1 MNNITENTDLDDRSQ
16 LKYIILLNVYGF
28 FTLIIT
34 AGTMGLIIGH
44 FSRDDISMTW
54 KFSLLLLAALS
65 AALLFGYATYRT
77 YKAGQ
82 KDTEALTPKE
92 KLNRNILIGCMV
104 IGGIIG
110 ATLVLVSDDPG
121 NNPLALFSNSPVSP
135 ILAIILA
142 IFMLIIM
149 PIVTYYWHTR
159 ASDEQELH
167 SIRVASYYALSVY
180 MLGAPAW
187 WILWR
192 GGLVPEPNGIAIY
205 YITLSTMG
213 VFWLQKKYQG

>member
-1 MNNITENTDLDDRSQ
+1 MNNTTEGADLDSRSQ
-16 LKYIILLNVYGF
+16 LKYIILLNIYGF
-28 FTLIIT
+28 FTLMT
-34 AGTMGLIIGH
+34 AAGTIGLITGH
-44 FSRDDISMTW
+44 FSRDDISITW
-54 KFSLLLLAALS
+54 KFSLILLAALS
-65 AALLFGYATYRT
+65 ATIIFGYATIRT
-77 YKAGQ
+77 YKNRDKSGGG
-82 KDTEALTPKE
+82 LTPKE
-92 KLNRNILIGCMV
+92 RLNRNILLWCMAIGAV
-104 IGGIIG
+104 IG
-110 ATLVLVSDDPG
+110 ATLVLV
-121 NNPLALFSNSPVSP
+121 NNDLENDPLAVFSNSPVSP

-159 ASDEQELH
+159 ASDEQEMH
-167 SIRVASYYALSVY
+167 AIRAASYYAITVY

-213 VFWLQKKYQG
+213 VFWLWKKYQG